1 MKLALCQ
8 RDSNYK
14 ADEKSFLTR
23 ISACLGFTC
32 ALQKEIL
39 YHGKMYVSNN
49 YICFYSSVL
58 LKETKVGARLPC
70 LYWEKSTFFT
80 LISLPLGLTHAVF
93 QVVIPVSSV
102 AILKKQNTALVVP
115 NALSIR
121 TTDGEKARIIL
132 LQRNAAVWSSG

>member
-1 MKLALCQ
+1 
-8 RDSNYK
+8 
-14 ADEKSFLTR
+14 
-23 ISACLGFTC
+23 
-32 ALQKEIL
+32 
-39 YHGKMYVSNN
+39 MYVSNN

-70 LYWEKSTFFT
+70 LYWKNSSFFT
-80 LISLPLGLTHAVF
+80 LLSLPLGLTHAVF

-132 LQRNAAVWSSG
+132 LQRNAAV